1 MKRAVM
7 TLLRG
12 VSVVLAAALVTVNC
26 GGAPAAAPSPSGSA
40 SASSSGSA
48 ADADWAKTVAAANTE
63 GSVVLYSSL
72 APAVLQSLQT
82 AFAKVYPQIQFQYV
96 RQTDTVTIAKIPLE
110 ESGSGGADAMTVATF
125 EFIDSQNAAGK
136 LVGFTSPNLATY
148 PKEGFRFKN
157 AVIVH
162 QDAEGIAYNT
172 SAFKTPPTQWTDLL
186 QPQYKGR
193 IGTLSFKIPVVIAW
207 YDWLRSM
214 YGPDI
219 WNRLA
224 AVQPKF
230 YDTTAAL
237 AQAVASGELDA
248 SFNDVGAAVNP
259 LTATGAPV
267 KFVVPSTKQ
276 AFTLQDVAAVLTQA
290 HHPNAAKVLIDFM
303 TSKEGQAAMTAGGL
317 GFTMLPGTPTTLQ
330 LPAVGYDPAKVTPD
344 NIDKLTKEF
353 NGVFGL

>member
-1 MKRAVM
+1 MRRLVATLSRALAPTV
-7 TLLRG
+7 
-12 VSVVLAAALVTVNC
+12 AAALLFTSC
-26 GGAPAAAPSPSGSA
+26 GGAPAAAPSSSASAGASA
-40 SASSSGSA
+40 SASGASS
-48 ADADWAKTVAAANTE
+48 DWAKTVEAANNE

-82 AFAKVYPQIQFQYV
+82 AFAKVYPKIQLQYV

-110 ESGSGGADAMTVATF
+110 ESGGGGADAMTVATF

-136 LVGFTSPNLATY
+136 LVGFTSPNLDGY

-172 SAFKTPPTQWTDLL
+172 NVFKTPPTQWTDLL

-207 YDWLRSM
+207 YDWLRSI

-267 KFVVPSTKQ
+267 KFVVPSTKE

-290 HHPNAAKVLIDFM
+290 HHPNAAKVLVDFM
-303 TSKEGQAAMTAGGL
+303 ASKDGQAAMTAGGL
-317 GFTMLPGTPTTLQ
+317 GFTMLPGMPTTLQ
-330 LPAVGYDPAKVTPD
+330 IPAVGYQPAKVTQD